1 MIYINGNCTK
11 GKKKPDCL
19 SICRSENSGGGI
31 GVMYPNI
38 ERGPYGVTDRLRHP
52 VRADERWFVLGAQV
66 AGFVSCNQWSKW
78 RNKGETSVE
87 GRTVRTQGGLNVIR
101 PLCLSAFTPARTV
114 RSRESRPWSR
124 NGESAQ
130 FVNACE
136 RERERATHHCPKV
149 RAPLS
154 QRCSWLA
161 LQSDPFMHTHR

>member
-87 GRTVRTQGGLNVIR
+87 GRTVRTHGGGG
-101 PLCLSAFTPARTV
+101 T
-114 RSRESRPWSR
+114 
-124 NGESAQ
+124 
-130 FVNACE
+130 E
-136 RERERATHHCPKV
+136 RYS
-149 RAPLS
+149 APLLKCFHS
-154 QRCSWLA
+154 G
-161 LQSDPFMHTHR
+161 SDRAFPRVKTVE